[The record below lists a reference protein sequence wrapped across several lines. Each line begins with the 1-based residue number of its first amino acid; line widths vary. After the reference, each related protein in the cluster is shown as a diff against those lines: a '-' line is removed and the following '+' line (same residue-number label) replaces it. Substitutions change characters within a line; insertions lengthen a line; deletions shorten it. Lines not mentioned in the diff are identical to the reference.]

1 MGSPPFCTLIF
12 CSVVFWTF
20 FCEKSMNFQFGI
32 SYESNTSFFFSC
44 FQCLVFILSFKQ
56 FNCDWHLGVLF
67 FVCNLPMF
75 AMLLKSVFSFT
86 EFGEFF
92 SFFPPFSFF
101 LLVGLLL
108 HVYQAFQYYPR
119 DSLFILSVF
128 FLCFR
133 SVLSSCLLLCH
144 FQCAIKYISK
154 YFRYFSAPDFPLGLC
169 DSFFVEISCHF
180 IQYKRI
186 SLHILE
192 HYSNSCF
199 KFFII

>member
-1 MGSPPFCTLIF
+1 MSWYSMGSPPLCTLIF

-32 SYESNTSFFFSC
+32 SYESNTSFFFFSW

-67 FVCNLPMF
+67 FVCNLLMF

-101 LLVGLLL
+101 SPRGTLVTCILG
-108 HVYQAFQYYPR
+108 
-119 DSLFILSVF
+119 LSVIPQGLSF
-128 FLCFR
+128 YSFSIFSVFQISSVFLFTPLPF
-133 SVLSSCLLLCH
+133 SMCH
-144 FQCAIKYISK
+144 
-154 YFRYFSAPDFPLGLC
+154 
-169 DSFFVEISCHF
+169 
-180 IQYKRI
+180 
-186 SLHILE
+186 
-192 HYSNSCF
+192 
-199 KFFII
+199 